1 MPLYQSFNIQYSSPS
16 FLRVACPHPCTRPC
30 RPRSSS
36 LSSLPSPSA
45 SASRSGLVTVY
56 IVSSPSPQSPRLLS
70 LCRHSRR
77 RCRVVFALSLLPPPC
92 HRIDCR
98 PRHYP
103 HPCHRPHPLCPRP
116 RHHRPHCPSPLP
128 LFSVRLTVALA
139 SHIIPMLALRGV
151 TASRWRWL
159 PDSCGFCVLQAST
172 VGLVTLSRPECV
184 CLSCRLFIA
193 YLMTHLVFLVS
204 LRPHCCKLD
213 LLSTSTPRCFELV
226 IRSFTC

>member
-1 MPLYQSFNIQYSSPS
+1 MSPA
-16 FLRVACPHPCTRPC
+16 LTLAPALVVLAHPHSHLCHRR
-30 RPRSSS
+30 RPRPRA
-36 LSSLPSPSA
+36 L
-45 SASRSGLVTVY
+45 
-56 IVSSPSPQSPRLLS
+56 VSSPSTS
-70 LCRHSRR
+70 CRHLHRSHLGYCPCVVTVVVVAVSYSPCLCYRR
-77 RCRVVFALSLLPPPC
+77 HVIALIVVHAIIPILVIVLALALFV
-92 HRIDCR
+92 
-98 PRHYP
+98 
-103 HPCHRPHPLCPRP
+103 PRP